1 MTSLQE
7 DKEWLEEEWPCVVAE
22 VVMDLQMNPK
32 EMEIKKNKSTVPAD
46 LAQGMEQETTTMMTI
61 RLSTNSV
68 VEVKRRETTDIKN
81 PYKHSISLT
90 ATLESEAEAVETC
103 VCAVELVQAIKTTS
117 SGKISVVDTE
127 IVPCVAAA

>member
-1 MTSLQE
+1 
-7 DKEWLEEEWPCVVAE
+7 
-22 VVMDLQMNPK
+22 MDLQMICK
-32 EMEIKKNKSTVPAD
+32 EMEIRRIKSTVPIN

-68 VEVKRRETTDIKN
+68 VEAKRRETTDIKN

-90 ATLESEAEAVETC
+90 ATLASEAEAVETC
-103 VCAVELVQAIKTTS
+103 ACVVELVQATKTTS
-117 SGKISVVDTE
+117 SDKISVVDTE